1 MASFSPHL
9 TAYSRNGAQRKQKPI
24 RVFIVDDHPVI
35 CEALRL
41 AFQGQSDII
50 YAGHATNAEEALYRI
65 EEDTPDTVIIDIMLE
80 DTHGLDLLRQ
90 LSNRY
95 PQMHLIIFSMY
106 DETVYAERAI
116 RAGAH
121 AYIMKTAP
129 SSTVL
134 EAIRHTARNEIF
146 LSPAMASRI
155 VSKLARGYKPER
167 TYALDA
173 LTDRELEVFQMIGQG
188 YTIPE
193 IMERLHLS
201 RKTVETY
208 RRRAKEKL
216 GFETVHELLQFAI
229 HWACG
234 LVDPR

>member
-1 MASFSPHL
+1 
-9 TAYSRNGAQRKQKPI
+9 
-24 RVFIVDDHPVI
+24 
-35 CEALRL
+35 
-41 AFQGQSDII
+41 
-50 YAGHATNAEEALYRI
+50 
-65 EEDTPDTVIIDIMLE
+65 MLE

-90 LSNRY
+90 LSRLY
-95 PQMHLIIFSMY
+95 PKMHLIIFSMY
-106 DETVYAERAI
+106 DEMVYAERAI

-121 AYIMKTAP
+121 AYIMKTEP
-129 SSTVL
+129 STTVL
-134 EAIRHTARNEIF
+134 QAIRQTAKNEIF
-146 LSPAMASRI
+146 LSQAMASRI

-188 YTIPE
+188 YSIPE

-216 GFETVHELLQFAI
+216 GFNSVFELLQFAI
-229 HWACG
+229 HWSSG
-234 LVDPR
+234 LVDP